1 MDDIEFAIWRSVR
14 EYPLKSDH
22 MPNRE
27 LTLLWQAKEVN
38 TISNK
43 LYHNNPAIPSDTATY
58 LKVKK

>member
-1 MDDIEFAIWRSVR
+1 MYDEEFAVYRAVR
-14 EYPLKSDH
+14 EYPLRSDH
-22 MPNRE
+22 MPNE
-27 LTLLWQAKEVN
+27 QLTLLWQAKEVN